1 MNMIYQC
8 VKSLRETDSFPL
20 TQKKRKL
27 ATMAGSKQIKGLS
40 ISSEG
45 WELPHS
51 SGRIWCWPHTDAV
64 EQAPLKSDLLPPTKM
79 VLPCQKQTKIIQI
92 CRYKSRKWRCQW
104 RQQQNQQT
112 SWMSMTIGE
121 KIQTAS
127 VPQTSPV
134 ATSVAMRA
142 EDLRWEWPVEVL
154 ASRNCQPHRVPWDI
168 ASFLPK
174 HWGHLWR
181 KKRLINQQ
189 NRSFKDKNA
198 DSSST
203 TPGILHYILAIL
215 G

>member
-1 MNMIYQC
+1 MCQISERNGLVSTYAKEEKVSNDGRVVANKTPIHLKRGLRAPTLIGTYLVLASHWCSGTGPPKIRFAPTNQDGFALSKADENHPNMQIQVKKMEVPVAPATKSTNIMNIYDH
-8 VKSLRETDSFPL
+8 R
-20 TQKKRKL
+20 
-27 ATMAGSKQIKGLS
+27 
-40 ISSEG
+40 
-45 WELPHS
+45 
-51 SGRIWCWPHTDAV
+51 
-64 EQAPLKSDLLPPTKM
+64 
-79 VLPCQKQTKIIQI
+79 
-92 CRYKSRKWRCQW
+92 
-104 RQQQNQQT
+104 
-112 SWMSMTIGE
+112 GE
-121 KIQTAS
+121 IQTAS

-142 EDLRWEWPVEVL
+142 EELRWEWPVEVM
-154 ASRNCQPHRVPWDI
+154 ASRNWQPHRVPWDI

-203 TPGILHYILAIL
+203 TPGILHYMLAIL